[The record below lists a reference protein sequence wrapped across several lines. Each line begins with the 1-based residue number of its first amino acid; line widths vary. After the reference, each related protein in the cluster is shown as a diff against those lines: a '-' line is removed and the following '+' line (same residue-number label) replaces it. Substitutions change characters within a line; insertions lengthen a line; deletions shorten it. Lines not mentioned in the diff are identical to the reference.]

1 MKKIRVYALSA
12 ATAAVLTATALAAD
26 TGTAFPENAKGT
38 APAAA
43 HAVMNKDA
51 VGYSGAVNLFKQYYG
66 AAVKIKSVSYDGK
79 HHPYYEVEG
88 YTQDA
93 EKEMKISAET
103 GEVIS
108 IKTDAPDKD
117 REKKSIDTDGILPP
131 QLVTAAALK
140 KAGPAYQIA
149 EWEVEASKD
158 GHTYYEVKMFDD
170 GGNEMK
176 VVIEAVTGTIVPTT

>member
-1 MKKIRVYALSA
+1 MDK
-12 ATAAVLTATALAAD
+12 D
-26 TGTAFPENAKGT
+26 T
-38 APAAA
+38 
-43 HAVMNKDA
+43 

-108 IKTDAPDKD
+108 IKTDAPDKG

-140 KAGPAYQIA
+140 KRVPLTRSPNGR
-149 EWEVEASKD
+149 SKLLK
-158 GHTYYEVKMFDD
+158 T
-170 GGNEMK
+170 
-176 VVIEAVTGTIVPTT
+176 VICITKLKCSMTAATK

>member
-1 MKKIRVYALSA
+1 
-12 ATAAVLTATALAAD
+12 
-26 TGTAFPENAKGT
+26 
-38 APAAA
+38 
-43 HAVMNKDA
+43 
-51 VGYSGAVNLFKQYYG
+51 
-66 AAVKIKSVSYDGK
+66 
-79 HHPYYEVEG
+79 
-88 YTQDA
+88 
-93 EKEMKISAET
+93 MKISAET